1 MRAHQIVVVV
11 AAVFAGGCA
20 FNEDFPAKWS
30 SPVPGGC
37 AALSG
42 TYSNFGEFGEL
53 HVVAPPGT
61 DLRPRLALRFFPGEP
76 GDADRVRALERADRV
91 VLTYIDGVLTVYVQD
106 GAASVATARFSEK
119 AKTLKCTREGATIS
133 GYSGWA
139 HGAGNPLIGR
149 EHNADTLMP
158 AADGSLIVK
167 YTGGGTGM
175 VYGVMPFS
183 GSESSWRRW
192 PRLGQ

>member
-1 MRAHQIVVVV
+1 MGAPRI
-11 AAVFAGGCA
+11 AVLLTALIAGGCA
-20 FNEDFPAKWS
+20 LNEDFPARWS
-30 SPVPGGC
+30 SPVLGGC

-42 TYSNFGEFGEL
+42 TYSNAGEAGEL

-61 DLRPRLALRFFPGEP
+61 DLRPRLALRFFDYEQGKNDRW
-76 GDADRVRALERADRV
+76 DALRRADRV
-91 VLTYIDGVLTVYVQD
+91 ILAYSDGVLNVDVRD
-106 GAASVATARFSEK
+106 GTNSVATARFSLA
-119 AKTLKCTREGATIS
+119 AKTLTCTREGAAIP

-149 EHNADTLMP
+149 EFNEDLLMP

-167 YTGGGTGM
+167 YTGRSTGM

-183 GSESSWRRW
+183 GSSVSWLRW
-192 PRLGQ
+192 PRQGA